1 MDGRIDLIYVIA
13 VAALCAS
20 SLVMTGLLVDRP
32 VTLCAIGPPRTG
44 SHAFVSHL
52 AEHVETIRITH
63 PEEDPLSHLPPRTSG
78 LVHFG
83 TTTVVLTSA
92 INNTPHPHA
101 EQDIRQ
107 QYQFEGKKKQNA
119 WILRNS
125 SNLGW
130 IEDQISH
137 IWPPSVLPR
146 QPLPSPPPPPIP
158 STSASLKSAATT
170 THNHDLNSPYT
181 IWNIHLHAKACQSHP
196 MSDTWLRVG

>member
-1 MDGRIDLIYVIA
+1 MLYYVA

-44 SHAFVSHL
+44 NHAFVSHL

-63 PEEDPLSHLPPRTSG
+63 PEDDNLSHLPPRTSG

-83 TTTVVLTSA
+83 TTTVVLSS
-92 INNTPHPHA
+92 INNTAHA
-101 EQDIRQ
+101 EQEFRR
-107 QYQFEGKKKQNA
+107 QYQLEEKKKQNA

-137 IWPPSVLPR
+137 IWPPSVLP
-146 QPLPSPPPPPIP
+146 PPSSPQSPPIP
-158 STSASLKSAATT
+158 STSASISNSFKSAATT
-170 THNHDLNSPYT
+170 THHDHDSPYT
-181 IWNIHLHAKACQSHP
+181 IWNIRLHAKACQPHP